1 MKKRKRRMKE
11 KKIQIKKD
19 MLKEKMNRDTMR
31 VQKELLK
38 SSN

>member
-11 KKIQIKKD
+11 KKIQIKRD
-19 MLKEKMNRDTMR
+19 MLKEKVNRDTLR